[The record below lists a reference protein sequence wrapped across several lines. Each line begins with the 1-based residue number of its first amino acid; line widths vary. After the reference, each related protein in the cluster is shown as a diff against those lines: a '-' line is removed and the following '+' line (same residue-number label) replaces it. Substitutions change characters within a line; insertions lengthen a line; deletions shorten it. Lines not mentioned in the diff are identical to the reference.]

1 MEVGYMRYGSH
12 LRRTP
17 RLTLVAAVAVL
28 AMVMTACSSSG
39 SSPSSSTTPSTTATT
54 PATSASS
61 SDPGG
66 SLTALQ
72 SDLAKYT
79 QAVTNYAAVQPIS
92 GGVSALKGKTV
103 WYIPIGSAIPTLAAI
118 GTAMQTAFGKVGIT
132 MHTCDG
138 KLLPTDIATCLS
150 QAATQGADGVVTAFI
165 DYKLVPNGFNNLV
178 AHHIPVLIAGEQPDG
193 GKTSTSKL
201 GFYSTRTTDDLTQK
215 LTMESVITA
224 SNGAAKILYFG
235 VTDSPETEQEAAYAK
250 SFVAQNCSGCKFTE
264 VDYNTAAISKLPSQ
278 VSASLISN
286 PDTTYVVCET
296 DLCAPNAV
304 SGIKTAGYTNKVKL
318 TSANGNLDSLQ
329 RIKAGDVQF
338 SDAGVSS
345 TYFGWQ
351 FADGILRML
360 AGSAPISTVTVVRL
374 FNKSNVDGLALTPAA
389 YQTNAWYGSNAY
401 EQTFL
406 SAWSAS

>member
-1 MEVGYMRYGSH
+1 MRYGSH

-17 RLTLVAAVAVL
+17 TLTLVAAVAVI
-28 AMVMTACSSSG
+28 AMVTAACGSSG
-39 SSPSSSTTPSTTATT
+39 SPKSNAPTTSSSS
-54 PATSASS
+54 PAASS
-61 SDPGG
+61 SSSSAGG
-66 SLTALQ
+66 SLASLHV
-72 SDLAKYT
+72 DLATYT
-79 QAVTNYAAVQPIS
+79 QAVTNYAAIQPIS

-103 WYIPIGSAIPTLAAI
+103 WYVPIGSAIPTLAAI
-118 GTAMQTAFGKVGIT
+118 GTAMQAAFSKVGIT
-132 MHTCDG
+132 LHTCDG

-150 QAATQGADGVVTAFI
+150 EAATQGADGVVTAFI
-165 DYKLVPNGFNNLV
+165 DYTLVPNAFNNLV

-193 GKTSTSKL
+193 GKTSSSAL
-201 GFYSTRTTDDLTQK
+201 GFYSTRATDNLTQK
-215 LTMESVITA
+215 LTMESIISD

-235 VTDSPETEQEAAYAK
+235 VTDSPETEEEAAYAK
-250 SFVAQNCSGCKFTE
+250 SFVQQNCSGCTFTE

-278 VSASLISN
+278 VSAALISN
-286 PDTTYVVCET
+286 PDTTYVACET

-304 SGIKTAGYTNKVKL
+304 EGIQTAGYTNKVKL

-329 RIKAGDVQF
+329 RIKSGDVQF

-360 AGSAPISTVTVVRL
+360 TGSAPVSTVTVVRV
-374 FNKSNVDGLALTPAA
+374 FDKSNVGGLTLTPAA
-389 YQTNAWYGSNAY
+389 YQTNDWYGSDAY

-406 SAWSAS
+406 SAWGVS

>member
-1 MEVGYMRYGSH
+1 MRYGSH
-12 LRRTP
+12 LRRT
-17 RLTLVAAVAVL
+17 RTLLLVAAVAAL
-28 AMVMTACSSSG
+28 AMVATACGSGSSG
-39 SSPSSSTTPSTTATT
+39 STPTA
-54 PATSASS
+54 ASS
-61 SDPGG
+61 SDP
-66 SLTALQ
+66 LAPLQ
-72 SDLAKYT
+72 SNLATYT
-79 QAVTNYAAVQPIS
+79 QAVTHYAAVHPIS

-103 WYIPIGSAIPTLAAI
+103 WYVPIGSAIPTLAAI
-118 GTAMQTAFGKVGIT
+118 GTAMQTAFKKVGIK

-150 QAATQGADGVVTAFI
+150 QAASQGADGVVTAFI
-165 DYKLVPNGFNNLV
+165 DYKLVPNAFDNLV
-178 AHHIPVLIAGEQPDG
+178 AHHIPVLVAGEQPDG

-201 GFYSTRTTDDLTQK
+201 GFYSTRATDDLTQK
-215 LTMESVITA
+215 LMLESVIVD
-224 SNGAAKILYFG
+224 SNGKAKILYVG
-235 VTDSPETEQEAAYAK
+235 VTDSPETLQEASYAK
-250 SFVAQNCSGCKFTE
+250 SFAAQNCSGCTFTE

-304 SGIKTAGYTNKVKL
+304 SGIKTAGYANKVKL

-360 AGSAPISTVTVVRL
+360 TGTPPISTVTVVRL
-374 FNKSNVDGLALTPAA
+374 FDKSNVGGLTLTPAA

-406 SAWSAS
+406 SAWGVS

>member
-17 RLTLVAAVAVL
+17 KLTLVAAVAVL
-28 AMVMTACSSSG
+28 AMVTTACSSSG
-39 SSPSSSTTPSTTATT
+39 STADPATTTSTTAPST
-54 PATSASS
+54 ATSP
-61 SDPGG
+61 SDSGG
-66 SLTALQ
+66 SLAALQ
-72 SDLAKYT
+72 SNLATYT

-92 GGVSALKGKTV
+92 GGVTALKGKTV

-150 QAATQGADGVVTAFI
+150 QAASQGADGVVTAFI

-193 GKTSTSKL
+193 GKTSTSTL

-215 LTMESVITA
+215 LTMESVIA
-224 SNGAAKILYFG
+224 DSNGAAKILYFG

-250 SFVAQNCSGCKFTE
+250 SFVAQNCSGCTFTE

-360 AGSAPISTVTVVRL
+360 SGSAPVSTVTVVRV
-374 FNKSNVDGLALTPAA
+374 FNKSNVDGLTLTPGA
-389 YQTNAWYGSNAY
+389 YQTNDWYGSDAY
-401 EQTFL
+401 EKTFL
-406 SAWSAS
+406 SAWGVS

>member
-1 MEVGYMRYGSH
+1 MEVGYMRYGSV

-17 RLTLVAAVAVL
+17 TLTLVAVIAILAVAT
-28 AMVMTACSSSG
+28 TACSSSG
-39 SSPSSSTTPSTTATT
+39 GSKTNASTSTS
-54 PATSASS
+54 TSAGSS
-61 SDPGG
+61 ADS
-66 SLTALQ
+66 SLTSLQ

-79 QAVTNYAAVQPIS
+79 QSVTSYAAIQPIA
-92 GGVSALKGKTV
+92 GGVSALRGKTV
-103 WYIPIGSAIPTLAAI
+103 WYVPIGSSIPTLAAI
-118 GTAMQTAFGKVGIT
+118 GTAMKSAFSKVGIT
-132 MHTCDG
+132 LHTCDG

-165 DYKLVPNGFNNLV
+165 DYTLVPNAFDALV
-178 AHHIPVLIAGEQPDG
+178 AHHIPVLVAGEQPDG
-193 GKTSTSKL
+193 GKTSTSTL
-201 GFYSTRTTDDLTQK
+201 GFYSTRATDDLTQK
-215 LTMESVITA
+215 LTAESVI
-224 SNGAAKILYFG
+224 SDSKGSAKILYLG
-235 VTDSPETEQEAAYAK
+235 VTDSPETKQEASYAK

-264 VDYNTAAISKLPSQ
+264 VDYNSAAITKLPSQ
-278 VSASLISN
+278 VSASLISH

-351 FADGILRML
+351 FSDGILRML
-360 AGSAPISTVTVVRL
+360 SGSAPVSTTTVVRV
-374 FNKSNVDGLALTPAA
+374 FDKSNVGDLTLTPAA
-389 YQTNAWYGSNAY
+389 YQTNDWYGSDAY
-401 EQTFL
+401 ERTFL
-406 SAWSAS
+406 SAWGVS

>member
-1 MEVGYMRYGSH
+1 MRYRSD

-17 RLTLVAAVAVL
+17 TLTLIAAAAVI
-28 AMVMTACSSSG
+28 AMVTTACSSSG
-39 SSPSSSTTPSTTATT
+39 GSKSNAPTTSSTPTTAASSPANLS
-54 PATSASS
+54 TSAS
-61 SDPGG
+61 GG
-66 SLTALQ
+66 SLAALQ

-79 QAVTNYAAVQPIS
+79 QAVTSYAAVQPIS
-92 GGVSALKGKTV
+92 GGVSSLKGKTV
-103 WYIPIGSAIPTLAAI
+103 WYVPIGSAIPTLAAI
-118 GTAMQTAFGKVGIT
+118 GTAMQSAFSKVGIT
-132 MHTCDG
+132 LHTCDG

-150 QAATQGADGVVTAFI
+150 EAATQGADGVVTAFI
-165 DYKLVPNGFNNLV
+165 DYTLVPNAFDNLV
-178 AHHIPVLIAGEQPDG
+178 AKHIPVLVAGEQPDG
-193 GKTSTSKL
+193 GKTSSDTL

-215 LTMESVITA
+215 LTAESVISD
-224 SNGAAKILYFG
+224 SNGAAKILYLG
-235 VTDSPETEQEAAYAK
+235 VTDSPETKQEASYAK

-278 VSASLISN
+278 VSAALISN

-304 SGIKTAGYTNKVKL
+304 SGVKTAGYTNKVKL

-360 AGSAPISTVTVVRL
+360 TGSAPVSTVTVVRV
-374 FNKSNVDGLALTPAA
+374 FDKSNVGDLTLTPAA

-406 SAWSAS
+406 SAWGASS